1 MENTQEIWT
10 EIAKKYN
17 LKEKNVNSLSSAWHT
32 DLDLGRPLE
41 VMCDMS
47 KSRKL
52 GFKAYKSTEDS
63 FIEVFERLRAENII
77 P

>member
-1 MENTQEIWT
+1 MMDTQNFKGNNWSARED
-10 EIAKKYN
+10 N
-17 LKEKNVNSLSSAWHT
+17 LDRLTSAWHT

-47 KSRKL
+47 NSRKL
-52 GFKAYKSTEDS
+52 GFTAYQTEDS
-63 FIEVFERLRAENII
+63 FTELFEKLKAEKLI

>member
-1 MENTQEIWT
+1 LNNSNIIWK
-10 EIAKKYN
+10 EIAEKYS
-17 LKEKNVNSLSSAWHT
+17 LKENNLDRLASAWHT

-47 KSRKL
+47 TSRKL
-52 GFKAYKSTEDS
+52 GFTAYQNTEDS
-63 FIEVFERLRAENII
+63 FTELFERLRAEKLI